1 MGFYSQLITSLH
13 IKFAINSFRSFMQI
27 MYVFYFKTCNEEMS
41 LELQNRFMVALP
53 EMFKTF
59 NVSIIQSNLSG
70 F

>member
-1 MGFYSQLITSLH
+1 
-13 IKFAINSFRSFMQI
+13 MQI